1 MRAVKIKYWRKA
13 SMVSGCGVSVRLEQ
27 KLIVIVLLAVVVAC
41 VILPSARSTV
51 PITVTINPP
60 SPSAHMGFTVSGRF
74 VGYGN
79 GVNWVMYFD
88 VAESS
93 CAAPIHAA
101 TAPFTGTTGSDGT
114 YSAYI
119 WGQPAG
125 TYMVTVRDDF
135 GDNSGRVCFTIG

>member
-1 MRAVKIKYWRKA
+1 MRAVKVNNRTKLECF
-13 SMVSGCGVSVRLEQ
+13 SGCEVSIRLEQ

-41 VILPSARSTV
+41 AIPPSARATV
-51 PITVTINPP
+51 PVTVTINPP
-60 SPSAHMGFTVSGRF
+60 SPSPQAGFTVSGRF
-74 VGYGN
+74 VGYGK

-93 CAAPIHAA
+93 CAAPLHAA
-101 TAPFTGTTGSDGT
+101 TAPFSGTTGSDGT